1 MVVDITTDGGDG
13 DFIVTIIE
21 ISRNVLQELVFNN
34 GVSGS
39 LCSLYCVIWPAD
51 QLSLV
56 DMSTHHW

>member
-1 MVVDITTDGGDG
+1 MVVVDITTDGGDG

-39 LCSLYCVIWPAD
+39 LCSLYCVIWPD

>member
-1 MVVDITTDGGDG
+1 MVVVDITTDGGDG

-39 LCSLYCVIWPAD
+39 LCSLYCVIWQD